1 MTNETGHLKPLLHIR
16 WVCAVCLKIIRAP
29 LKIRR
34 RWVGNGS
41 ANNWE
46 IQAARGPRC
55 HERDMLLAGEP
66 KVDKWGLSGQGVG
79 TLADPVDNLRM
90 PV

>member
-1 MTNETGHLKPLLHIR
+1 MNALLDIR

-34 RWVGNGS
+34 RWVGSGH
-41 ANNWE
+41 ADNWE

-66 KVDKWGLSGQGVG
+66 KVDRGGLSGRIGA
-79 TLADPVDNLRM
+79 LIDPVDNLRM
-90 PV
+90 PT